1 MVVSRFDPEAVASIV
16 ASTDSDQQHYLLNP
30 PVSVLRS
37 LVPAS
42 ATDDGDLPPLG
53 VLARKNTLY
62 DVRQQFPLAS
72 RLQELIE
79 EGQVALR
86 KSPIDQNTTVL
97 VSESELIAF
106 VVIEETVEWLT
117 MDESKDSAGLF
128 GELEELWDDS
138 EQYSLRTPP
147 LTVTLDS
154 ATETLGESF
163 GDRFTRA
170 VEWAE
175 ELADP
180 TEFHAIRAAVVI
192 GAAEEHLHYEV
203 SKWGEDAS
211 VASKASFSR
220 HKGDLEDR
228 GLVRTEK
235 AQVLMGRPRQRL
247 FLTDEYRDLL
257 AEEGLDALLAA
268 ATE

>member
-1 MVVSRFDPEAVASIV
+1 VASIF
-16 ASTDSDQQHYLLNP
+16 ASTDSNQQHYLLNP
-30 PVSVLRS
+30 PVAVLRS

-42 ATDDGDLPPLG
+42 ATDDDGDLPPLR
-53 VLARKNTLY
+53 VLARKNTLH
-62 DVRQQFPLAS
+62 DIRQQFPLAS
-72 RLQELIE
+72 RLQELID
-79 EGQVALR
+79 EGQVALC

-97 VSESELIAF
+97 VSETELIAF
-106 VVIEETVEWLT
+106 VLIEETVEWLT
-117 MDESKDSAGLF
+117 MDESKDSAGVF
-128 GELEELWDDS
+128 TELDELWDDS
-138 EQYSLRTPP
+138 EQYRLRTPP
-147 LTVTLDS
+147 LTATLDS

-163 GDRFTRA
+163 GDRFERA

-175 ELADP
+175 ALPDP

-192 GAAEEHLHYEV
+192 GAAEEQLHYEV

-220 HKGDLEDR
+220 HKVELEER

-235 AQVLMGRPRQRL
+235 VQVPMGRPRQRL
-247 FLTDEYRDLL
+247 FLTDEYRDLFD
-257 AEEGLDALLAA
+257 EEGLDALLAA